1 MYIRY
6 MMVDQNSFIR
16 EWPFFANKTYSFA
29 NLARTP
35 CLSPAEPMLS
45 NSSSY
50 ENSFTTC
57 QITQNYHGYLLHS
70 LVKTCS
76 WLASRNPL
84 LRAGCCWLGNF
95 LQGLLGHS
103 LQNALWLSPTFS
115 QNFREN
121 TPIKPQPSARGAS
134 EEKANT
140 RGLGVC
146 LAPARSH
153 FWKLGR
159 CMWSLFLETSE
170 SNVRQYQRQ
179 TMVRMLD
186 LSHLFWHEVTPLQG
200 TARKIKSPHD
210 IQKSSHHR
218 QITMAQHAQKF
229 NQILWYRSRISSRE
243 LQYVTHIQIYFL
255 KNQHL
260 LINRPVAQQV
270 RQSNLQNPLKFL
282 GQLSVLMQNGL
293 HTLA

>member
-1 MYIRY
+1 MQLASITESASQGRLLLIR
-6 MMVDQNSFIR
+6 Q
-16 EWPFFANKTYSFA
+16 FFARLTRPFPSECTLTFAHSFA
-29 NLARTP
+29 ELSRKYPYQTP
-35 CLSPAEPMLS
+35 AIS
-45 NSSSY
+45 
-50 ENSFTTC
+50 TGR
-57 QITQNYHGYLLHS
+57 I
-70 LVKTCS
+70 
-76 WLASRNPL
+76 
-84 LRAGCCWLGNF
+84 
-95 LQGLLGHS
+95 
-103 LQNALWLSPTFS
+103 
-115 QNFREN
+115 
-121 TPIKPQPSARGAS
+121 RG
-134 EEKANT
+134 KANT

-229 NQILWYRSRISSRE
+229 NQILWYRSRISSC
-243 LQYVTHIQIYFL
+243 LCIMSNIFKYTFS
-255 KNQHL
+255 KSAFTNQPA
-260 LINRPVAQQV
+260 I
-270 RQSNLQNPLKFL
+270 
-282 GQLSVLMQNGL
+282 GTTG
-293 HTLA
+293 

>member
-134 EEKANT
+134 EEKQTPGALVFVWLPQ
-140 RGLGVC
+140 GLTFGN
-146 LAPARSH
+146 LAAACGACFLRLQKATLDSTS
-153 FWKLGR
+153 GR
-159 CMWSLFLETSE
+159 PWYECWTFRISFDM
-170 SNVRQYQRQ
+170 
-179 TMVRMLD
+179 
-186 LSHLFWHEVTPLQG
+186 
-200 TARKIKSPHD
+200 KSPRC
-210 IQKSSHHR
+210 K
-218 QITMAQHAQKF
+218 AQ
-229 NQILWYRSRISSRE
+229 RE
-243 LQYVTHIQIYFL
+243 
-255 KNQHL
+255 K
-260 LINRPVAQQV
+260 
-270 RQSNLQNPLKFL
+270 
-282 GQLSVLMQNGL
+282 
-293 HTLA
+293 